1 MGAVWNGR
9 TIRQHTRPESGEP
22 IQTSMAANDSS
33 NRPRVDVSP
42 AVQRTQT
49 RRRRVLPC
57 NAPKLAAGEIGWH
70 PEVNPKD
77 PGANHK

>member
-49 RRRRVLPC
+49 RRRRDWV
-57 NAPKLAAGEIGWH
+57 APGGE
-70 PEVNPKD
+70 PERSGCQPQV
-77 PGANHK
+77 